1 MRLVRTL
8 AATAVASALVIAPIA
23 VSSAAAKPAPK
34 ARFVISALALVGP
47 STVDASAAA
56 TSVKFRVQV
65 KDFDKKFDPKSVK
78 VVVVKR
84 TAGIDTATSFVA
96 TARLVGK
103 SKVVSN
109 WQGSIAIAIAKDSAP
124 ATYCLILVK
133 VADDSKITVDSTAM
147 AKGLRGRDCFTV
159 T

>member
-34 ARFVISALALVGP
+34 AKFVISALALVGP
-47 STVDASAAA
+47 STVDASKAA

-109 WQGSIAIAIAKDSAP
+109 WQGSIAIAKDSAP

>member
-34 ARFVISALALVGP
+34 AKFVISALTLVGP

-78 VVVVKR
+78 VVVVTR
-84 TAGIDTATSFVA
+84 TAGVDTASSFVA
-96 TARLVGK
+96 SARLVGK

-109 WQGSIAIAIAKDSAP
+109 WAGSIVIPKGSPA
-124 ATYCLILVK
+124 ATYCLTLVK
-133 VADDSKITVDSTAM
+133 VADDTKITVDTTAM